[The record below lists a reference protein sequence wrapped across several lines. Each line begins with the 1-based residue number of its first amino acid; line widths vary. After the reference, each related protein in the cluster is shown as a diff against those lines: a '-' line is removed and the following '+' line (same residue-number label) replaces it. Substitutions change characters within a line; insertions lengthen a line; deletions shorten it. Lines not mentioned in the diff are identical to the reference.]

1 MPYASVCSLLW
12 QREQNPLLSLVLR
25 AFADV
30 SKSSDPVSP
39 LTLGGL
45 QVNWT
50 QISGW
55 ESREPWGCIPNCNLA
70 DMADVRGFPVFPE
83 GSYCLNFRSCK
94 FPSVSW
100 LIMQEGEWSW
110 SVCVSP
116 KCETHVQW
124 IMAAAATCVS
134 WLQLPKPPAVPVLLG
149 STCRRMERPAHLVKS
164 KLYNTFVHVW
174 NMQPMNNCYLKRPWL
189 CSKFIQ
195 GNTSTFRSFL

>member
-1 MPYASVCSLLW
+1 MAERAESLGAAY
-12 QREQNPLLSLVLR
+12 QTETSLIWLMC
-25 AFADV
+25 
-30 SKSSDPVSP
+30 
-39 LTLGGL
+39 G
-45 QVNWT
+45 
-50 QISGW
+50 
-55 ESREPWGCIPNCNLA
+55 
-70 DMADVRGFPVFPE
+70 GFPVFPE

-94 FPSVSW
+94 FPSLSW
-100 LIMQEGEWSW
+100 LIIQDGEWAW

-174 NMQPMNNCYLKRPWL
+174 NMQPINNCYLKHPWL
-189 CSKFIQ
+189 CSKFIK
-195 GNTSTFRSFL
+195 GNTSTFRSFLLNRYGDIIHLIVF